1 MKKLLVLAT
10 LLAALASFGCGSD
23 EPAADAP
30 TKAPQAATKVEN
42 KVSEKQKQSNDAY
55 NKSLEKI
62 KAKYKDGEPK
72 IGEANSGDTIHHF
85 SK

>member
-10 LLAALASFGCGSD
+10 LLAAFASFGCGSD
-23 EPAADAP
+23 EPASDVSA
-30 TKAPQAATKVEN
+30 KAPQASSKVEN
-42 KVSEKQKQSNDAY
+42 KVPDKQKQSNNAY

-72 IGEANSGDTIHHF
+72 IGEAKPGDTIHHF